1 MANNGPN
8 AAPDF
13 FNLDPHRLDEEW
25 VEQPRHYHR
34 HAEQLAQA
42 EKDFEYDKT
51 QLKLTEA
58 EVELAVRKRPEKYGL
73 AEKTTEAVIKA
84 AVATHSRV
92 RLAHQAVL
100 ESGHRVDL
108 LKAAVRTLEHRKAAL
123 ENLVQLHLAGYYSA
137 PRAKGPAGDQMK
149 ERQADRAFG
158 SKKKRRAE

>member
-1 MANNGPN
+1 MTNGMN
-8 AAPDF
+8 TTPDF

-58 EVELAVRKRPEKYGL
+58 EVELAVRKQPEKYGL
-73 AEKTTEAVIKA
+73 EKSTEAVIKA
-84 AVATHSRV
+84 AVVIHKRV

-108 LKAAVRTLEHRKAAL
+108 HKAAVRTLEHRKAAL
-123 ENLVQLHLAGYYSA
+123 ENLVQLHLAGYYA
-137 PRAKGPAGDQMK
+137 QPRARGEAGDKLK

-158 SKKKRRAE
+158 VKKKRRAE